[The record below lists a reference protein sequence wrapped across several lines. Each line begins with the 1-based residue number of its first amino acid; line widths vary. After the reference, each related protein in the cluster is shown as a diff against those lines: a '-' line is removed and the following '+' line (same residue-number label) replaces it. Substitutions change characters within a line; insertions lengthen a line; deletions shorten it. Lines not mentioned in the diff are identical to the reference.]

1 MIRTNSP
8 LLFTAIF
15 ILTGYCALGQTADEI
30 IRAADEKYR
39 GNSSY
44 TEMTI
49 QTVRPKWSK
58 EMKMKGW
65 SKGSDYSVSLVLSPA
80 KEKGVVFLMRDKE
93 VWNYIPSLNRSIKFP
108 PSMMMQNWMGT
119 DLTND
124 DLVKQSSLIT
134 DYDKQI
140 LGTETKEGLAC
151 WKIELI
157 PHEEV
162 AVVWGKII
170 LWVEKN
176 DYMQLQT
183 DFYDEDGFL
192 VNQMI
197 ASDVREFENKR
208 LPSTLKVIPA
218 DKENQYTL
226 IHYEVWNFNVD
237 IPDSY
242 FTTNYMKRIR

>member
-1 MIRTNSP
+1 MKIK
-8 LLFTAIF
+8 
-15 ILTGYCALGQTADEI
+15 ILILSILSQLVVTSLHAQTADEI
-30 IRAADEKYR
+30 IRRADEKYR
-39 GNSSY
+39 GKSAY

-80 KEKGVVFLMRDKE
+80 KEKGVVFLMRDQE

-124 DLVKQSSLIT
+124 DLVKQSSMID

-140 LGTETKEGLAC
+140 LGSESKEGLDC

-157 PHEEV
+157 PHEDV

-170 LWVEKN
+170 IWVEKK

-183 DFYDEDGFL
+183 NFYDEDGFL

-197 ASDVREFENKR
+197 ASDIRDFDGKR
-208 LPSTLKVIPA
+208 LPSTLKVVPA
-218 DKENQYTL
+218 DKEHQYTL
-226 IHYEVWNFNVD
+226 IHYDVWNFDVS

>member
-1 MIRTNSP
+1 MRLYLIILSVLFA
-8 LLFTAIF
+8 LLSFTHMDA
-15 ILTGYCALGQTADEI
+15 QTADDI
-30 IRAADEKYR
+30 IQKADEKYR
-39 GNSSY
+39 GKSAY

-80 KEKGVVFLMRDKE
+80 KEKGVVFLMREKE

-124 DLVKQSSLIT
+124 DLVKQSSMID

-140 LGTETKEGLAC
+140 LGSELREGLDC

-157 PHEEV
+157 PHEDV

-170 LWVEKN
+170 IWVEKN

-197 ASDVREFENKR
+197 ASDIQNFDGKR
-208 LPSTLKVIPA
+208 LPSTLKVVPA

-226 IHYEVWNFNVD
+226 IHYDVWNFDVT
-237 IPDSY
+237 IPDTY